1 MLIFLLCWFRL
12 AFLSSTNSILL
23 KSLYW
28 VILFDMLSHLS
39 VTFPFDW
46 ISIRHCLLILSIL
59 DYFQLLSQ
67 VHFSLCCV
75 QISLTR
81 SVNYFANF
89 HQPKLLLSFSIFGI
103 KENFLFDF
111 RRVRKIHG
119 CYYDT
124 QKVRVTFHSHLSHA
138 GRYPANISCFPR
150 RLQRNN
156 LLCSKI
162 PWRGFRDVFKT
173 S

>member
-23 KSLYW
+23 KSLHW

-89 HQPKLLLSFSIFGI
+89 HQPKLLCYLFQFSALRRIF
-103 KENFLFDF
+103 FLILD
-111 RRVRKIHG
+111 VSVKYTAVTTIRK
-119 CYYDT
+119 
-124 QKVRVTFHSHLSHA
+124 KFE
-138 GRYPANISCFPR
+138 
-150 RLQRNN
+150 
-156 LLCSKI
+156 
-162 PWRGFRDVFKT
+162 
-173 S
+173 